1 MKKYIV
7 TWKTI
12 DNESTV
18 SIFED
23 YMILEFEDISFKNM
37 YIRATDDDT
46 GKTYYIPYTSI
57 YDIKYVK
64 DEDGQSDI

>member
-1 MKKYIV
+1 MKGKYIV

-12 DNESTV
+12 DDSG
-18 SIFED
+18 IK
-23 YMILEFEDISFKNM
+23 IARIIEFEDIQFKDM

-46 GKTYYIPYTSI
+46 GDTYYIPYTSI

-64 DEDGQSDI
+64 IEDE